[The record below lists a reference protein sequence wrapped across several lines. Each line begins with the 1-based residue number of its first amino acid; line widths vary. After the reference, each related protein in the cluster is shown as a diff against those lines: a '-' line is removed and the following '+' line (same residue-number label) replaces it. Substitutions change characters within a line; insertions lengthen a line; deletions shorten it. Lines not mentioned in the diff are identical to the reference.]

1 MLLRLRV
8 GTRVSTLAQAEG
20 SCSGTNADLGI
31 RPIYVSSSG
40 RIAIGV
46 KQTFVAFIKEK
57 EGVDEEGAVKIF
69 TEMMKDRYA
78 TDIFE

>member
-1 MLLRLRV
+1 MF
-8 GTRVSTLAQAEG
+8 Q
-20 SCSGTNADLGI
+20 
-31 RPIYVSSSG
+31 IYVCGSG
-40 RIAIGV
+40 RIAVGV

-57 EGVDEEGAVKIF
+57 EGVDEGGAVKIF

>member
-1 MLLRLRV
+1 MAYWCL
-8 GTRVSTLAQAEG
+8 STSVFQ
-20 SCSGTNADLGI
+20 
-31 RPIYVSSSG
+31 IYVCGSG
-40 RIAIGV
+40 RIAVGV

-57 EGVDEEGAVKIF
+57 EGVDEGGAVKIF

>member
-1 MLLRLRV
+1 M
-8 GTRVSTLAQAEG
+8 
-20 SCSGTNADLGI
+20 
-31 RPIYVSSSG
+31 
-40 RIAIGV
+40 GV